1 MDDKDKSKE
10 QLIAELAMLREENAR
25 LKASAR
31 QRSESALA
39 ITEPDL
45 SAAGAPNPSDSG
57 EISVLLIEDS
67 EDDYIIVRSVLQDV
81 SSSSYR
87 LEWAPS
93 YEEALKAIRNGG
105 HDVCLLDYHLG
116 VRNGLDFLEEVL
128 AEGYRAPVIL
138 MTGQEDYALDMQ
150 AMRAGAADYLSKE
163 QLSPTLLE
171 RAIRYAIEH
180 KQQKDALRRVK
191 EEWQLTFDA
200 LSDFIVILDK
210 DRRIVRANRAFAEK
224 LGLRPEEL
232 IGRQCCEHLHRT
244 AAPPLFCPYTKLLAD
259 GQEHSAEFDSEVLG
273 GNISVTTSPLRNSLG
288 LLIGSVHIARDITG
302 IKQAEK
308 NIRESEERFRFIAE
322 TTEDVIYRL
331 KYSTMTY
338 DYLSPAITKLTG
350 YSPQEINAMGFSAIV
365 RRIERPGEKDVRPE
379 AIAQEREEG
388 KTGEFRADYLVY
400 IRDGSLKWLRDH
412 SFPWLDESSRVVGS
426 VGILSDVTE
435 LKEAEESLRKSEQK
449 FRMLVETMNEG
460 LGVQDEHGVVTYVND
475 KLCEMLGY
483 AREELLG
490 IPSVDLLGATDRDRF
505 IPEMRAMRVLS
516 RRSSTEI
523 NLKAKDGSRVS
534 TITSSSP
541 IYDVD
546 GRYRGV
552 IAAITDI
559 TRRKQM
565 EEALQESERQ
575 LRYLSSQLLEVQE
588 NERKR
593 FANEIHDGI
602 GQTLHAVKVGLES
615 LLGQT
620 KQSGDRRL
628 DDGLIEELALNVEF
642 AIEEVRS
649 IYMDLRPSL
658 LDDLGILAT
667 MKWFLREFRRVN
679 PQIAIETY
687 ITIQEDEAPDPL
699 KVTVFRVL
707 QEAMENIVR
716 HSGAGFVKIYFM
728 RNNNIIELI
737 VEDNGQ
743 GFDLA
748 SLLSGDTLNKGVG
761 LYSMQERVESS
772 GGIFTVKSNKGA
784 GTTVRAAWP
793 AS

>member
-1 MDDKDKSKE
+1 
-10 QLIAELAMLREENAR
+10 
-25 LKASAR
+25 
-31 QRSESALA
+31 
-39 ITEPDL
+39 
-45 SAAGAPNPSDSG
+45 
-57 EISVLLIEDS
+57 
-67 EDDYIIVRSVLQDV
+67 
-81 SSSSYR
+81 
-87 LEWAPS
+87 
-93 YEEALKAIRNGG
+93 
-105 HDVCLLDYHLG
+105 
-116 VRNGLDFLEEVL
+116 
-128 AEGYRAPVIL
+128 
-138 MTGQEDYALDMQ
+138 
-150 AMRAGAADYLSKE
+150 
-163 QLSPTLLE
+163 
-171 RAIRYAIEH
+171 
-180 KQQKDALRRVK
+180 
-191 EEWQLTFDA
+191 
-200 LSDFIVILDK
+200 
-210 DRRIVRANRAFAEK
+210 
-224 LGLRPEEL
+224 
-232 IGRQCCEHLHRT
+232 
-244 AAPPLFCPYTKLLAD
+244 
-259 GQEHSAEFDSEVLG
+259 
-273 GNISVTTSPLRNSLG
+273 
-288 LLIGSVHIARDITG
+288 VHIARDITG
-302 IKQAEK
+302 IRQAEK
-308 NIRESEERFRFIAE
+308 SIRESEERFRFIAE

-365 RRIERPGEKDVRPE
+365 RRIERPGERDVRPE

-388 KTGEFRADYLVY
+388 KTGEFRADYLVCT
-400 IRDGSLKWLRDH
+400 RDGSFKWLRDH

-460 LGVQDEHGVVTYVND
+460 LGVQDEHGIVTYVND

-483 AREELLG
+483 AREEFLG
-490 IPSVDLLGATDRDRF
+490 MPSVDLLSGTDCDRF
-505 IPEMRAMRVLS
+505 TSGMKAMRVLS
-516 RRSSTEI
+516 RRTSTEI

-541 IYDVD
+541 IYDTD
-546 GRYRGV
+546 GRYKGV

-565 EEALQESERQ
+565 EEALLESERQ

-615 LLGQT
+615 LLSQA

-642 AIEEVRS
+642 AIEEVRG

-716 HSGAGFVKIYFM
+716 HSGAGFVKIYFI
-728 RNNNIIELI
+728 RNNNTIELI

-743 GFDLA
+743 GFDLT

-772 GGIFTVKSNKGA
+772 GGIFTVKSNKGT